1 MSNNTYRRGH
11 DREAGR
17 TRKELEMGK
26 RNRNDVNIT
35 LTYEVLKKIKLKNK
49 HCIHSYT
56 SHNL

>member
-1 MSNNTYRRGH
+1 MYIQETLKGLRTMSNNTYRRGH

-35 LTYEVLKKIKLKNK
+35 LTYEVLKISN
-49 HCIHSYT
+49 
-56 SHNL
+56 